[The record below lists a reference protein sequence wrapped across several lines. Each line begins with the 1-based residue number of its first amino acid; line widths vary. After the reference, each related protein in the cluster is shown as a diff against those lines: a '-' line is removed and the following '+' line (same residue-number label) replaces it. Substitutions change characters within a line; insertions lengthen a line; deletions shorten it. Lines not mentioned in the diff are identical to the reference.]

1 MSASGTRART
11 GRSLCSAGFICPM
24 SGSEPIRGKIY
35 VLAKNARALY
45 TKRGFVRTRLINGGR
60 ARAEMYCSR
69 NRLYLL

>member
-1 MSASGTRART
+1 MSASGTRARI
-11 GRSLCSAGFICPM
+11 GRSLCSAFIYPM
-24 SGSEPIRGKIY
+24 SGSEPIRGRIY

-45 TKRGFVRTRLINGGR
+45 TKRGFVRSRLINDDR